1 MTATVKN
8 NAQSQYVT
16 DTTSDLFIRDVSTFP
31 TLVKRTDFPLFT
43 SIKTGKPLAQPKL
56 KLEWG
61 VRHIPPVNDTVTEI
75 LADEA
80 GPSTMTPANIGKYQ
94 VNHVILLPGGE
105 KVWVTAVG
113 ASTLTVSR
121 GQFGTSTEA
130 VADNAGIRIIGIAT
144 KENAESPLGTYTQG
158 EIDYN
163 YFQIFDKMIQLS
175 NRARNTP
182 TYEISGDRMKAQ
194 LQMIMEIEMP
204 QYMENTLLWGTRAL
218 GSTTVPSSMGGV
230 FQSSFNG
237 NAVDL
242 DGDILTEYSFLEGL
256 QEAYNQVGKANVG
269 KRVMSHMFYK
279 RIAANWS
286 RDMVRVEDSSKT
298 RNLGVVDSFDTD
310 FGRVEWMTNHH
321 MVSVND
327 PTLPDGRILVY
338 DPDDFTLRPYSSD
351 STWAIYSVYEG
362 GWYSR
367 RAVRGDYT
375 LEALNPE
382 KRVAFTDLSTTA
394 LDYPN
399 FVNP

>member
-1 MTATVKN
+1 MAATVKN
-8 NAQSQYVT
+8 NAQSQYVA

-31 TLVKRTDFPLFT
+31 NLVKRTDFPLFT

-80 GPSTMTPANIGKYQ
+80 GPSTMTPANIGYYQ

>member
-1 MTATVKN
+1 MAATVKN
-8 NAQSQYVT
+8 NAQSQYVA
-16 DTTSDLFIRDVSTFP
+16 DTTSDLFIRDVSTF
-31 TLVKRTDFPLFT
+31 TKLVKRTDFPLFT

-80 GPSTMTPANIGKYQ
+80 GPSTMTPANIGYYQ

-321 MVSVND
+321 MASVND